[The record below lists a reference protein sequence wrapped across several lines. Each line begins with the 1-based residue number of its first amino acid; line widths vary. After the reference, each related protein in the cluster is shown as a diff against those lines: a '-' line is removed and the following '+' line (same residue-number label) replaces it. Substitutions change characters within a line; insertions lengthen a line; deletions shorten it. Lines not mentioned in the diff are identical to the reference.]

1 LTIKINETGD
11 EDKEMELIEA
21 GIIGT
26 GSYLPDVVVTNQD
39 MSGIVETSD
48 EWITTRTGISERRLS
63 SGEPTWFMGL
73 VAARKA
79 ITAAGIEPGEVDMIL
94 ATTVTPDY
102 YFPSLSCIIQ
112 AEIGADNAIAFDLNA
127 ACSGFVF
134 AMDVAARYIMTGAAK
149 NVLIVSS
156 ESLSKLTDYTDRATC
171 VLFGDAAGAVV
182 VSKGRGRILGSH
194 LRSEGKNGGYL
205 VSRALQIQ
213 HPFLDGTGRN
223 PEGWAAAFP
232 ERFPDIDDKFIRMD
246 GTEVYKFAVRA
257 VTDSIQAVA
266 RQAGVALASID
277 HFVLHQANYRILEA
291 VARRLGVGMDRF
303 AVHIGEMG
311 NASSASIPICLDNM
325 IQDGR
330 LKPGDSVM
338 MSGFGAGLTYGAM
351 LVTF

>member
-1 LTIKINETGD
+1 MIIKINEITG
-11 EDKEMELIEA
+11 EDKEKELIEA

-48 EWITTRTGISERRLS
+48 EWITSRTGISERRLS

-79 ITAAGIEPGEVDMIL
+79 IAAAGVEPIDIDLIL

-112 AEIGADNAIAFDLNA
+112 AEIGADNAIAFDVNA

-134 AMDVAARYIMTGAAK
+134 AMDVAGRYLMTGAAK
-149 NVLIVSS
+149 NVLIVSA
-156 ESLSKLTDYTDRATC
+156 ECLSKLTDYTDRATC
-171 VLFGDAAGAVV
+171 VLFGDGAGAVV
-182 VSKGRGRILGSH
+182 VSTGGGRILGSH
-194 LRSEGKNGGYL
+194 LRSEGKSGGSL
-205 VSRALQIQ
+205 VSRALPIQ

-223 PEGWAAAFP
+223 PGGWGSAFP
-232 ERFPDIDDKFIRMD
+232 ERFPDAVDKFIRMD

-257 VTDSIQAVA
+257 VTDSIQVVAKEAGVEVA
-266 RQAGVALASID
+266 RID
-277 HFVLHQANYRILEA
+277 HFVLHQANFRILEA
-291 VARRLGVGMDRF
+291 VSRRLGVPMDRF